1 MTNNNSSIRNPI
13 LIIAI
18 FGLTL
23 VVILARLLYLSVI
36 VADEYNADAKETR
49 NRIYTIPAKRGT
61 IYDRN
66 GNILAVSVEKTNIS
80 CDPTEIEDANDI
92 AEKLVNSL
100 GGTKDDYIQSLTK
113 ENTRFS
119 YVKKL
124 VDVENANK
132 LKEIKKS
139 DANELKGVFFETVY
153 KREYPNGSI
162 GGQIVGYCGS
172 DGDGIC
178 GLELYYNDELK
189 GEDGEYAGEKGLFE
203 SPIPDSVEVNK
214 QAKDGEDLM
223 ISIDINLQAQV
234 EERVSKE
241 VENIGGK
248 RGNATI
254 MDSSTGEIYAM
265 CSTPYFNPADTE
277 NSETGSDAVSP
288 IVQSLEPGS
297 VMKTVTA
304 MGILDQGA
312 MTMNDAVMCPLVL
325 NADEYEITDARERSA
340 GNMTLDQIITI
351 SSNIGIS
358 LCSDKIG
365 ARGIANNLKKS
376 RLLQKTGVDFPGET
390 AGFVDDYSSWSNIQR
405 YNVTFGQGIVV
416 TPLEMLTFYSGI
428 CQDGTTPTP
437 HFLISKPQTSESPT
451 YDKHELG
458 YSKDS
463 LSQMNEMLR
472 HVVENNASSRA
483 RIDGYEVC
491 GKTATAEYTEN
502 GKYVKGRYNL
512 AFCGYL
518 KNATT
523 NFSCYVGVTEVGIET
538 GLTGMF
544 SDIMK
549 FAIDSYRVVPNAN

>member
-1 MTNNNSSIRNPI
+1 MSNKSPSIRNPI

-23 VVILARLLYLSVI
+23 VVILARLLYLSVF

-80 CDPTEIEDANDI
+80 CDPTQVEDVNDI
-92 AEKLVNSL
+92 AEKLVKAL
-100 GGTKDDYIQSLTK
+100 GGNRDDYIPSLTK

-119 YVKKL
+119 YIKKL
-124 VDVENANK
+124 VDVNSADK

-162 GGQIVGYCGS
+162 GGQIVGYCGT

-178 GLELYYNDELK
+178 GLELYYNEELK
-189 GEDGEYAGEKGLFE
+189 GEDGQYAGEKGLFE

-223 ISIDINLQAQV
+223 ISIDINLQSQV

-241 VENIGGK
+241 VGNIGGK

-265 CSTPYFNPADTE
+265 CSTPYFNPADTS
-277 NSETGSDAVSP
+277 NSETGSDTVSP

-312 MTMNDAVMCPLVL
+312 MSMNDSVMCPLVL

-365 ARGIANNLKKS
+365 AKGIASNLEKS
-376 RLLQKTGVDFPGET
+376 RLLQKTGVDFPGEA
-390 AGFVDDYSSWSNIQR
+390 AGSVDDYATWSNIQR

-428 CQDGTTPTP
+428 CQNGTTPTP
-437 HFLISKPQTSESPT
+437 HFLISKPQTSEVPK
-451 YDKHELG
+451 YDKHDLG
-458 YSKDS
+458 YSEDS
-463 LSQMNEMLR
+463 LTQMNEMLR
-472 HVVENNASSRA
+472 HVVDNNPTSKA

-502 GKYVKGRYNL
+502 GKYVEGRYNL

-549 FAIDSYRVVPNAN
+549 YAIDSYRVVPNAN

>member
-1 MTNNNSSIRNPI
+1 MAKNSTSIRNPI
-13 LIIAI
+13 VIVGIFAI
-18 FGLTL
+18 VLC
-23 VVILARLLYLSVI
+23 VILARLLYLSVI

-49 NRIYTIPAKRGT
+49 SRIYTIPAKRGT

-66 GNILAVSVEKTNIS
+66 GNILAVSIEKTNIS
-80 CDPTEIEDANDI
+80 CDPTQVEDVNDI
-92 AEKLVNSL
+92 AEKLVRAL
-100 GGTKDDYIQSLTK
+100 GGNKEDYIPSLTK

-124 VDVENANK
+124 VDVDSAYK
-132 LKEIKKS
+132 LKEIKRS
-139 DANELKGVFFETVY
+139 DANELKGIFFETVY

-162 GGQIVGYCGS
+162 GGQIVGYCGT

-203 SPIPDSVEVNK
+203 SPIPDSVEINK

-223 ISIDINLQAQV
+223 ISIDINLQARV
-234 EERVSKE
+234 EERVLKE
-241 VENIGGK
+241 VENIAGK

-265 CSTPYFNPADTE
+265 CSTPYFNPSDTA
-277 NSETGSDAVSP
+277 NSESGSDVVSP

-312 MTMNDAVMCPLVL
+312 MTMNDSVMCPLVL
-325 NADEYEITDARERSA
+325 NADEYEITDAHDRSS

-365 ARGIANNLKKS
+365 AEGIANNLEKS

-390 AGFVDDYSSWSNIQR
+390 AGFVDDHLTWSNIQR

-416 TPLEMLTFYSGI
+416 TPLELLTFYSGI

-437 HFLISKPQTSESPT
+437 HFLISRPQTSELLT
-451 YDKHELG
+451 YDKHVLG
-458 YSKDS
+458 YSEDS
-463 LSQMNEMLR
+463 LSQMNEMLQ
-472 HVVENNASSRA
+472 HVVENNPSNKAK
-483 RIDGYEVC
+483 IDGYDVY

-502 GKYVKGRYNL
+502 GSYVNGRYNL

-518 KNATT
+518 RNATI
-523 NFSCYVGVTEVGIET
+523 NFSAYVGVTEVGTETNVT
-538 GLTGMF
+538 GLF

-549 FAIDSYRVVPNAN
+549 YAIDSYRVVPNAN

>member
-1 MTNNNSSIRNPI
+1 MANNNSSIRNPI

-18 FGLTL
+18 FSLTL
-23 VVILARLLYLSVI
+23 VVILARLLCLSVI

-61 IYDRN
+61 IFDRN

-80 CDPTEIEDANDI
+80 CDPTQIEDANDI

-124 VDVENANK
+124 VDVDNANK

-265 CSTPYFNPADTE
+265 CSTPYFNPADTA

-365 ARGIANNLKKS
+365 AKGIANNLEKS

-437 HFLISKPQTSESPT
+437 HYLISKPQTSESPT

-458 YSKDS
+458 YSEES

-472 HVVENNASSRA
+472 HVVENNASSKA

-502 GKYVKGRYNL
+502 GKYVEGRYNL

-523 NFSCYVGVTEVGIET
+523 NFSCYVGVTEVGIDT

-549 FAIDSYRVVPNAN
+549 YAIDSYRVVPNAN